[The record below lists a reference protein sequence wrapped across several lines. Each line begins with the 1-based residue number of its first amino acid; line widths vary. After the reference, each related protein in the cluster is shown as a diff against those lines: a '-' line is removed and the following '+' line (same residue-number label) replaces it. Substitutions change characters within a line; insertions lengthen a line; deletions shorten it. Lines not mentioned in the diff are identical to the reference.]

1 MQTVLA
7 FLVGFMVTVSV
18 YMMLNRNIIR
28 FLFAL
33 IITANAV
40 NLLIFTCGRLTPTQ
54 PPLIPEGVVA
64 PLGEVANALPQAL
77 ILTAIVI
84 GFAMVSF
91 ILVLYYQT
99 YQSIG
104 TVDSKAMPSAKPQE

>member
-1 MQTVLA
+1 MQTMLA
-7 FLVGFMVTVSV
+7 FLIGFMVTVSV
-18 YMMLNRNIIR
+18 YMMLSRNIIR

-33 IITANAV
+33 IIMGNAV
-40 NLLIFTCGRLTPTQ
+40 NLLIFTCGRLTPTR
-54 PPLIPEGVVA
+54 PPLIPEGAVA

-77 ILTAIVI
+77 VLTAIVI

-99 YQSIG
+99 YQTMG
-104 TVDSKAMPSAKPQE
+104 TVDSESMRSAELEE